1 MKHNRKNEPDFYSP
15 QYDNPDRYTPRHA
28 RQDASGNGNQNHNSN
43 RNSNRSRKKKSRG
56 SSLILWIYRL
66 IALAAIGVF
75 CYAAW
80 HLYGIWNQ
88 DHQIKQE
95 NDELKQYL
103 QVNSQQNEDKEEF
116 FSVDWAGIQATNP
129 NVVAWIAVPGTDIS
143 YAVVQGE
150 DNSFYLDHSLQGS
163 YNAMGSI
170 FLDCAANPQFLDDNS
185 IIYGHSVSDIGGMF
199 TSLDKFND
207 PEFFNSHPYFWLLT
221 PSQNYRVNT
230 YAYYQGD
237 DESMIYTTDFGDYQS
252 EVLAQ
257 IASESR
263 YVREDVNTSE
273 KRFISLSTC
282 DLTYGFNS
290 NQRYVLMGALEEW
303 NELIPLSEVQ

>member
-1 MKHNRKNEPDFYSP
+1 MKHNKKNEPDFYSS
-15 QYDNPDRYTPRHA
+15 QYDHSNSYTPRHA
-28 RQDASGNGNQNHNSN
+28 KKTQKTNENRKGNSN
-43 RNSNRSRKKKSRG
+43 RNKRKKSRG
-56 SSLILWIYRL
+56 SSVLLWIYRL
-66 IALAAIGVF
+66 LALVAIGVF

-80 HLYGIWNQ
+80 HLYVIWNQ

-163 YNAMGSI
+163 YNSMGSI
-170 FLDCAANPQFLDDNS
+170 FLDSAANPQFLDDNS
-185 IIYGHSVSDIGGMF
+185 IVYGHSVSDIGGMF
-199 TSLDKFND
+199 TSLEKFND
-207 PEFFNSHPYFWLLT
+207 SEFFNNHPYFWLLT
-221 PSQNYRVNT
+221 PSQNYRVNA

-257 IASESR
+257 IASECK
-263 YVREDVNTSE
+263 YVREDVNTAE